1 MIHVHKQREIEIIE
15 YLQNE
20 HEIYMF
26 RISTPLPGLKINI
39 YFVTRPVPTLIDA
52 PPNDPVFLRELGD
65 ALRAVGYSIKDIEVI
80 IVTHPHLD
88 HYGSAAIIAKESGAQ
103 VWASRDTGLFLRNFE
118 EECLEEEAFIAKSL
132 ELSAVPGD
140 LINYSKQFFRFMK
153 QYASGVVTSRYF
165 EMGEAIS
172 LGLNSFVIEGVPGH
186 TPWCI
191 MLYSAKE
198 QIAFTGDFLLKEIS
212 SNPLIQRPWK
222 VPDGYKSL
230 RAYTSSLERVA
241 RMDLKLALPGHGPL
255 IENPKE
261 RIKDLLGLMN
271 TRTEQIITV
280 LRNRHNLTII
290 DIVRE
295 VFPELQREQL
305 FLAISEIFAHLDVLE
320 DESKVRRTH
329 DFPPRFT
336 AL

>member
-1 MIHVHKQREIEIIE
+1 
-15 YLQNE
+15 
-20 HEIYMF
+20 
-26 RISTPLPGLKINI
+26 
-39 YFVTRPVPTLIDA
+39 
-52 PPNDPVFLRELGD
+52 
-65 ALRAVGYSIKDIEVI
+65 
-80 IVTHPHLD
+80 
-88 HYGSAAIIAKESGAQ
+88 
-103 VWASRDTGLFLRNFE
+103 
-118 EECLEEEAFIAKSL
+118 
-132 ELSAVPGD
+132 
-140 LINYSKQFFRFMK
+140 MK
-153 QYASGVVTSRYF
+153 QYANGVVTSRYF